1 MHAAGSDGMA
11 RPARNPRTCLTP
23 MIPITPPNPETPPS
37 ETIVARIRSNAAAHP
52 DKLALVCGDARV
64 TWGAFDAQINR
75 VANVLLGMGLS
86 KGDNVA
92 ILSANSVPYAT
103 LFMGILRAG
112 GCVTPLS
119 SMASP
124 DALQKML
131 TDCGAKAI
139 FVAEQYLDLVS
150 GFVSDM
156 PLRRFAID
164 FDHPDF
170 DSYTTALSA
179 AATTD
184 PMIGIEMSDA
194 FNLIYSSGT
203 TGTPKGILHNHWM
216 RAAQMERV
224 SPNGYD
230 DNART
235 LISTPLYSNT
245 TIVSFVPTLFGGST
259 VHLMPKFD
267 ARQYLQIVEA
277 EKITHTMLVPV
288 QYKRIMDVP
297 DFDDFDLS
305 SMRIKF
311 STSAPLRAD
320 VKQDVLARFPG
331 KLIEYYGL
339 TEGGGVTVLVADEH
353 PTKLHTVGQV
363 APGNDIR
370 LIDAEGREVAPG
382 AVGEICGRGPTMMSG
397 YFGRD
402 DLTADYIWRDAEG
415 HVYFRSGDMGS
426 FDADGFLVLSDRK
439 KDMII
444 SGGLNIYANDLELV
458 LLQDPDV
465 TDAAVIG
472 IPSEAWGETPLGLV
486 VRRAGATRTGDDILQ
501 AANARLGKSQRLSG
515 VELRD
520 VLPRSTIGKILKKDL
535 RAPYW
540 EKETQ

>member
-1 MHAAGSDGMA
+1 
-11 RPARNPRTCLTP
+11 
-23 MIPITPPNPETPPS
+23 MIPITPPHSDTPPT
-37 ETIVARIRSNAAAHP
+37 ETIVARIRTNAAAHP
-52 DKLALVCGDARV
+52 EQVALVCGDTSV
-64 TWGAFDAQINR
+64 TWGAFDRRINR
-75 VANVLLGMGLS
+75 IANLLLAKGLR
-86 KGDNVA
+86 KGDNIAV
-92 ILSANSVPYAT
+92 ISANSIAYAE

-139 FVAEQYLDLVS
+139 FVAQQYLDLVS
-150 GFVSDM
+150 GFIRDL
-156 PLRRFAID
+156 PLDRYAID
-164 FDHPDF
+164 FEHADF
-170 DSYTTALSA
+170 AAYDTALAGA
-179 AATTD
+179 ADSD
-184 PMIGIEMSDA
+184 PMVAIEMSDA

-216 RAAQMERV
+216 RAAQMDRV
-224 SPNGYD
+224 TPNGYD

-245 TIVSFVPTLFGGST
+245 TIVAFLPTLFGGST
-259 VHLMPKFD
+259 VYLMPKFD
-267 ARQYLQIVEA
+267 ARAYLEIVQR

-297 DFDDFDLS
+297 DFDTFDLS
-305 SMRIKF
+305 SMRVKF

-331 KLIEYYGL
+331 RLLEYYGL
-339 TEGGGVTVLVADEH
+339 TEGGGVTVLAADEF
-353 PTKLHTVGQV
+353 PTKLHTVGTL

-370 LIDAEGREVAPG
+370 LIDTSGKEVAQG
-382 AVGEICGRGPTMMSG
+382 EVGEICGRGPTMMAG

-402 DLTADYIWRDAEG
+402 DLTAEYIWRDAQG
-415 HVYFRSGDMGS
+415 QIYFRSGDMGY
-426 FDADGFLVLSDRK
+426 FDEDGFLILSDRK

-458 LLQDPDV
+458 LLQDEDV

-472 IPSEAWGETPLGLV
+472 VPSEAWGETPLGLV
-486 VRRAGATRTGDDILQ
+486 VCRAGVTRTADEILAQ
-501 AANARLGKSQRLSG
+501 ANMHLGKSQRLSNI
-515 VELRD
+515 EIRD
-520 VLPRSTIGKILKKDL
+520 TLPRSTIGKILKKDL

-540 EKETQ
+540 DKETS

>member
-1 MHAAGSDGMA
+1 
-11 RPARNPRTCLTP
+11 
-23 MIPITPPNPETPPS
+23 MIPINPPITDTPPS
-37 ETIVARIRSNAAAHP
+37 ETMVSRIRANAAAHP
-52 DKLALVCGDARV
+52 NRRAIVCGDDHLS
-64 TWGAFDAQINR
+64 WGAFDARINR
-75 VANVLLGMGLS
+75 VANLILGLGIA

-92 ILSANSVPYAT
+92 ILSANSIPYAE

-112 GCVTPLS
+112 ACVTPLS

-131 TDCGAKAI
+131 ADCDAKAV
-139 FVAEQYLDLVS
+139 FVAAQYLDLLA
-150 GFVSDM
+150 GFVTDL
-156 PLRRFAID
+156 PIKRFALD
-164 FDHPDF
+164 FDDPDF
-170 DSYTTALSA
+170 TGYESA
-179 AATTD
+179 MAMSQVSD
-184 PMIGIEMSDA
+184 PMIDIAMADP

-203 TGTPKGILHNHWM
+203 TGTPKGIVQNHWM
-216 RAAQMERV
+216 RAAQMDRV

-235 LISTPLYSNT
+235 LLSTPLYSNT

-267 ARQYLQIVEA
+267 TRGFLEIVER
-277 EKITHTMLVPV
+277 EKITHAMLVPV

-297 DFDDFDLS
+297 DFDSFDLT

-320 VKQDVLARFPG
+320 VKADVLARFPG

-339 TEGGGVTVLVADEH
+339 TEGGGVTVLVADEN
-353 PTKLHTVGQV
+353 PTKLHTVGKL

-370 LIDAEGREVAPG
+370 LIDPEGNEVPEG
-382 AVGEICGRGPTMMSG
+382 QVGEICGRGPTMMAG
-397 YFGRD
+397 YYGRD
-402 DLTADYIWRDAEG
+402 DLTKEYIWRDSAG

-426 FDADGFLVLSDRK
+426 FDDDGFLVLSDRK

-458 LLQDPDV
+458 LLDDPDV

-472 IPSEAWGETPLGLV
+472 IPSDQWGETPLGLV
-486 VRRAGATRTGDDILQ
+486 VLRAGATRNEQDVLER
-501 AANARLGKSQRLSG
+501 ANAKLGKSQRLCD
-515 VELRD
+515 VEIRET
-520 VLPRSTIGKILKKDL
+520 LPRSTIGKILKKDL
-535 RAPYW
+535 RLPYW
-540 EKETQ
+540 ATTKENT

>member
-1 MHAAGSDGMA
+1 MNGATKMISIDPPIAE
-11 RPARNPRTCLTP
+11 NPPT
-23 MIPITPPNPETPPS
+23 ETVVS
-37 ETIVARIRSNAAAHP
+37 RIRSNAKTHP
-52 DKLALVCGDARV
+52 DKPALVCGTQRV
-64 TWGAFDAQINR
+64 TWGAFDERMNK
-75 VANVLLGMGLS
+75 VANLLLQRGLNTD
-86 KGDNVA
+86 DNVA
-92 ILSANSVPYAT
+92 ILSPNSIPYAE
-103 LFMGILRAG
+103 LFTGILRAG

-124 DALQKML
+124 DALKKML

-139 FVAEQYLDLVS
+139 FVAAQYLDLIN
-150 GFVSDM
+150 GFITDL
-156 PLRRFAID
+156 PIQRFAID
-164 FDHPDF
+164 FDNPDF
-170 DSYTTALSA
+170 EDFESAMAA

-184 PMIGIEMSDA
+184 PMIPIDMSDA

-216 RAAQMERV
+216 RAAQMDRV

-245 TIVSFVPTLFGGST
+245 TIVAFIPTLFGGST

-267 ARQYLQIVEA
+267 AREYLQIVER
-277 EKITHTMLVPV
+277 EQITHTMLVPV

-297 DFDDFDLS
+297 DFDSFDLS

-339 TEGGGVTVLVADEH
+339 TEGGGVTVLVADEY
-353 PTKLHTVGQV
+353 PTKLHTVGQL

-370 LIDAEGREVAPG
+370 LIDPEGNEVPQG
-382 AVGEICGRGPTMMSG
+382 EVGEICGRGPTMMAG

-402 DLTADYIWRDAEG
+402 DLTAEYIWRDAEG
-415 HVYFRSGDMGS
+415 KVYFRSGDMGS
-426 FDADGFLVLSDRK
+426 FDEDGFLVLSDRK

-458 LLQDPDV
+458 LLDDPDV

-486 VRRAGATRTGDDILQ
+486 VRRDGATRTAEQIKDR
-501 AANARLGKSQRLSG
+501 ANAKLGKSQRLSS
-515 VELRD
+515 VEIRD

-540 EKETQ
+540 QKQKEKS

>member
-1 MHAAGSDGMA
+1 
-11 RPARNPRTCLTP
+11 
-23 MIPITPPNPETPPS
+23 MIPITPPHSDTPPT
-37 ETIVARIRSNAAAHP
+37 ETIVARIRTNAAAHP
-52 DKLALVCGDARV
+52 EQVALVCGDTSV
-64 TWGAFDAQINR
+64 TWGAFDRRINR
-75 VANVLLGMGLS
+75 IANLLLAKGLR
-86 KGDNVA
+86 KGDNIAV
-92 ILSANSVPYAT
+92 ISANSIAYAE

-139 FVAEQYLDLVS
+139 FVAQQYLDLVS
-150 GFVSDM
+150 GFVSDL
-156 PLRRFAID
+156 PLDRYAID
-164 FDHPDF
+164 FEHADF
-170 DSYTTALSA
+170 VAYDTALAGA
-179 AATTD
+179 ADSD
-184 PMIGIEMSDA
+184 PMVAIEMSDA

-216 RAAQMERV
+216 RAAQMDRV
-224 SPNGYD
+224 TPNGYD

-245 TIVSFVPTLFGGST
+245 TIVAFLPTLFGGST
-259 VHLMPKFD
+259 VYLMPKFD
-267 ARQYLQIVEA
+267 ARAYLEIVQR

-297 DFDDFDLS
+297 DFDTFDLS
-305 SMRIKF
+305 SMRVKF

-331 KLIEYYGL
+331 RLLEYYGL
-339 TEGGGVTVLVADEH
+339 TEGGGVTVLAADEF
-353 PTKLHTVGQV
+353 PTKLHTVGKL

-370 LIDAEGREVAPG
+370 LIDTSGKEVAQG
-382 AVGEICGRGPTMMSG
+382 EVGEICGRGPTMMAG

-402 DLTADYIWRDAEG
+402 DLTAEYIWRDAQG
-415 HVYFRSGDMGS
+415 QIYFRSGDMGY
-426 FDADGFLVLSDRK
+426 FDEDGFLILSDRK

-458 LLQDPDV
+458 LLQDADV

-472 IPSEAWGETPLGLV
+472 VPSEAWGETPLGLV
-486 VRRAGATRTGDDILQ
+486 VCRAGATRTADEIL
-501 AANARLGKSQRLSG
+501 AEANTRLGKSQRLSNI
-515 VELRD
+515 EIRD
-520 VLPRSTIGKILKKDL
+520 TLPRSTIGKILKKDL

-540 EKETQ
+540 DKETS

>member
-1 MHAAGSDGMA
+1 M
-11 RPARNPRTCLTP
+11 LK
-23 MIPITPPNPETPPS
+23 ITPPAPETPPG
-37 ETIVARIRSNAAAHP
+37 ETIVQRIRTNAAAFP
-52 DKLALVCGDARV
+52 EREALVCDGHRL
-64 TWGAFDAQINR
+64 TWGMFNTRINQ
-75 VANVLLGMGLS
+75 VANSLLKDDLK
-86 KGDNVA
+86 KGDNIA
-92 ILSANSVPYAT
+92 ILSANSIPYAE

-131 TDCGAKAI
+131 TDCDATAI
-139 FVAEQYLDLVS
+139 YVAEQYLDLVK
-150 GFVSDM
+150 GFVTDM
-156 PLRRFAID
+156 QIKRFAID
-164 FDHPDF
+164 FSHAEF
-170 DSYTTALSA
+170 ASYEACVARSA
-179 AATTD
+179 ITD
-184 PMIGIEMSDA
+184 PMVPIDMADA

-235 LISTPLYSNT
+235 LISTPMYSNT

-259 VHLMPKFD
+259 VFLMPKFD
-267 ARQYLQIVEA
+267 ARAYLDIAQA
-277 EKITHTMLVPV
+277 EQITHTMLVPV

-297 DFDDFDLS
+297 DFDSFDLS

-331 KLIEYYGL
+331 KLVEYYGL
-339 TEGGGVTVLVADEH
+339 TEGGGVTVLVADEN
-353 PTKLHTVGQV
+353 PTKLHSVGKV

-370 LIDAEGREVAPG
+370 LIDTEGHEVRAG
-382 AVGEICGRGPTMMSG
+382 EVGEICGRGPTMMSG
-397 YFGRD
+397 YYGRD
-402 DLTADYIWRDAEG
+402 DLTADYIWRNAAGDI
-415 HVYFRSGDMGS
+415 YFRSGDMGS

-458 LLQDPDV
+458 LLQDADII
-465 TDAAVIG
+465 DAAVIG
-472 IPSEAWGETPLGLV
+472 IPSDAWGETPLGLV
-486 VRRAGATRTGDDILQ
+486 VLRDGATRTANDILTQ
-501 AANARLGKSQRLSG
+501 ANTRLGKSQRLSV
-515 VELRD
+515 VEVRD
-520 VLPRSTIGKILKKDL
+520 TLPRSTIGKILKKDL

-540 EKETQ
+540 TKETT

>member
-1 MHAAGSDGMA
+1 MA
-11 RPARNPRTCLTP
+11 RQCFQPKVSGTA
-23 MIPITPPNPETPPS
+23 MIPIIPPNSDTPPS
-37 ETIVARIRSNAAAHP
+37 ETIVDRVRANAAAHP
-52 DKLALVCGDARV
+52 DKMALVCGSDTL
-64 TWGAFDAQINR
+64 TWGAFDKRINQ
-75 VANVLLGMGLS
+75 VANTLLDMGLR
-86 KGDNVA
+86 KADNIA
-92 ILSANSVPYAT
+92 ILSANSIPYAE

-124 DALQKML
+124 ESLKKML
-131 TDCGAKAI
+131 CDCDAKAV
-139 FVAEQYLDLVS
+139 FVAQQYHGLIADFIADL
-150 GFVSDM
+150 
-156 PLRRFAID
+156 PIKRYAID
-164 FDHPDF
+164 FQESGFND
-170 DSYTTALSA
+170 YETTL
-179 AATTD
+179 ATASTAD
-184 PMIGIEMSDA
+184 PMISIDMQDP

-259 VHLMPKFD
+259 VYLMPKFD
-267 ARQYLQIVEA
+267 ARAYLQIVER

-305 SMRIKF
+305 SMRMKF

-320 VKQDVLARFPG
+320 VKADVLARFPG

-339 TEGGGVTVLVADEH
+339 TEGGGVTVLVADDH
-353 PTKLHTVGQV
+353 PTKLHSVGQL

-370 LIDAEGREVAPG
+370 LIDENGVEVPKG
-382 AVGEICGRGPTMMSG
+382 AVGEICGRGPTMMAG

-402 DLTADYIWRDAEG
+402 DLTVDYIWRDEAG
-415 HVYFRSGDMGS
+415 QVYFRSGDMGS
-426 FDADGFLVLSDRK
+426 FDSDGFLVLSDRK

-444 SGGLNIYANDLELV
+444 SGGLNIFANDLELV
-458 LLQDPDV
+458 LLEDQDV
-465 TDAAVIG
+465 ADAAVIG
-472 IPSEAWGETPLGLV
+472 IPSEAWGETPLGLIV
-486 VRRAGATRTGDDILQ
+486 LAAGATRSAADILAQ
-501 AANARLGKSQRLSG
+501 ANTRLGKSQRLAA
-515 VELRD
+515 VEVRD
-520 VLPRSTIGKILKKDL
+520 NLPRSTIGKILKKEL

-540 EKETQ
+540 EKETS

>member
-1 MHAAGSDGMA
+1 
-11 RPARNPRTCLTP
+11 
-23 MIPITPPNPETPPS
+23 MIPINPPVTDTPPS
-37 ETIVARIRSNAAAHP
+37 ETVVARLRANARAHP
-52 DKLALVCGDARV
+52 DKPALVCGDQRLN
-64 TWGAFDAQINR
+64 WGALDERMNR
-75 VANVLLGMGLS
+75 VANLLLHEGLQ

-92 ILSANSVPYAT
+92 ILSANSIAYAE
-103 LFMGILRAG
+103 LFTGILRAG

-124 DALQKML
+124 EALRKML
-131 TDCGAKAI
+131 TDCGARAI
-139 FVAEQYLDLVS
+139 FVADQYRDLVA
-150 GFVSDM
+150 GFVTDM
-156 PLRRFAID
+156 AIKRFAID
-164 FDHPDF
+164 FADPAFMD
-170 DSYTTALSA
+170 YETAMQA
-179 AATTD
+179 ASTTD
-184 PMIGIEMSDA
+184 PMIDLEMSDA

-216 RAAQMERV
+216 RAAQMDRV

-245 TIVSFVPTLFGGST
+245 TIVSFIPTLFGGSC

-267 ARQYLQIVEA
+267 ARKYLEIVER

-288 QYKRIMDVP
+288 QYKRIMDVA

-305 SMRIKF
+305 SMRVKF

-320 VKQDVLARFPG
+320 VKRDVLARFPG
-331 KLIEYYGL
+331 KLMEYYGL

-353 PTKLHTVGQV
+353 PTKLHTVGKL

-370 LIDAEGREVAPG
+370 LIDADGNEVPPG
-382 AVGEICGRGPTMMSG
+382 EVGEICGRGPTMMAG

-402 DLTADYIWRDAEG
+402 DLTADYIWRNENGD
-415 HVYFRSGDMGS
+415 VYFRSGDMGS
-426 FDADGFLVLSDRK
+426 FDEDGFLVLSDRK

-458 LLQDPDV
+458 LLDDPDV
-465 TDAAVIG
+465 TDACAIG

-486 VRRAGATRTGDDILQ
+486 VLRDGATRGADDILQ
-501 AANARLGKSQRLSG
+501 RANARLGKSQRLSG

-520 VLPRSTIGKILKKDL
+520 TLPRSTIGKILKKDL

-540 EKETQ
+540 ETGKDSL